1 VVAAMAEII
10 VGKPVN
16 GIIEVTGPEK
26 FRLDELVRKYLV
38 VMKDAQE
45 VVTDNHALYFG
56 VELNDRSLVP
66 GENSRIGTVCYD
78 DWISEPV
85 NRLLLK

>member
-1 VVAAMAEII
+1 MADII

-38 VMKDAQE
+38 VMKDAHE

-66 GENSRIGTVCYD
+66 GENSHIGTVCYD